1 MNHISFVAA
10 RPLRTGILALVLMAA
25 MAVGAL
31 FVVNAQAPVSRH
43 QPIAPPAAGL
53 TGNPSASNPVG
64 SATTVASA
72 IAAPPV
78 PASPLGPFTCASTA
92 LTAGQ
97 PPASAFV
104 DAIRTGS
111 HSGYDRLAIQF
122 SNGQPNSIELRPQAG
137 TTFTRSPR
145 GDTVTLAGL
154 SGIQVVIRG
163 ADGHT
168 AYSGPTDIKTGASHL
183 LEVRQLE
190 DFEGQVQLGLGV
202 SGTPCYRAFIVTNP
216 TRLVIDVAA

>member
-10 RPLRTGILALVLMAA
+10 RPLRTGILALVLMSAL
-25 MAVGAL
+25 AVGAL

-43 QPIAPPAAGL
+43 HPVAAPAAGL
-53 TGNPSASNPVG
+53 TGNPSVSNPVG
-64 SATTVASA
+64 PATAVAST
-72 IAAPPV
+72 ISAPPAQV
-78 PASPLGPFTCASTA
+78 SNLGPFTCASTT
-92 LTAGQ
+92 LNAGQ
-97 PPASAFV
+97 APASALV
-104 DAIRTGS
+104 DAIRTGA
-111 HSGYDRLAIQF
+111 HSGYDRLAVQF
-122 SNGQPNSIELRPQAG
+122 SNGQPNTIELRPQAG

-154 SGIQVVIRG
+154 SGIQVVIQG

-168 AYSGPTDIKTGASHL
+168 SYSGPTDIKTGSSSL

-202 SGTPCYRAFIVTNP
+202 SGTPCYRAFILNSP
-216 TRLVIDVAA
+216 TRLVIDVAQ